1 MRTIPSNTLIQIAKQ
16 YGNEPVNIVAIA
28 WDGNVHWYADRKVES
43 IPGKITNISAME
55 TTINISGSSDSEEVS
70 VSLDD
75 TDGTIKAF
83 MDTND
88 VHKVDAW
95 VYQYFYGM
103 DFDDKFLLFKGTVN
117 SPIVWVEGTRQVSFN
132 IVSRLEENDIGFSA
146 EEGQFASVA
155 DELIGKPWPL
165 VFGSVTGVRALRLT
179 RIGAAIT
186 GQAISLPDVTLQGR
200 IQAIEH
206 GATHQEEQEA
216 IAYSLVS
223 RFSSGMSQSD
233 ITDAEIQYWQRLRDK
248 AITTAENAR
257 LNALDLRAKAE
268 EIQEDYDAQ
277 VAAGSST
284 SVEIIDSGSP
294 ILTGT
299 VEVKIG
305 GARFTGHNNG
315 SRIEFTPHNISW
327 YVSAGTEWLSVES
340 YGYVPRELTNEPL
353 NLPRETGEQILANR
367 VVYGYSGN
375 YFIIHNTF
383 EHFRPDGNVTGS
395 SLGYFHAAAGSS
407 IEVITAEPQEYIVSI
422 ISGNVRRVSAYYNN
436 NGLRVLRVVPTDYYT
451 VTTESFGPV
460 TATVITTTDALSKL
474 GNWEDDIFV
483 DFDSTV
489 GPNTVDIMEYLIDNY
504 SDLTYDT
511 TSFDAVK
518 AKLEN
523 YPSHFALYERKNIL
537 TLLKEVAW
545 QCRCSIRLVNDVF
558 YLTYLSETPTTVDTI
573 ETTDILVDSLELGY
587 TSTED
592 LTTKMVCTWIS
603 TGSQKERHRI
613 VLKNNV
619 SKYGVQENTYD
630 FYIYNYL
637 DAVIKSAT
645 FWLIRYSNT
654 WRKATFTTPITKLN
668 IETLDAI
675 TLDISFISSNEIKA
689 VVESAIY
696 DSVNYGINFDCWLPI
711 LAGTDTEYV
720 FAFPASSDSTE
731 IFQADVE
738 DPQFITVG
746 APIINYNRAAN
757 DPYNLKS
764 TRGDRRFSTL
774 GSRRPSDTN
783 DRRPSLAQSPTVPPF
798 SVLPTQGVATP
809 DYTQVALRGIA
820 FEADATSIAVI
831 DIHNTLITDSVTGLS
846 APLNTFFDRIA
857 DVGGTDTL
865 IVSATHSVV
874 GEDDESDEQIAQFH
888 YRYDDDESTWG
899 AGTAFLFDDT

>member
-16 YGNEPVNIVAIA
+16 YGNEPVNIVAVA

-43 IPGKITNISAME
+43 IPGKITNISDME
-55 TTINISGSSDSEEVS
+55 TTINVSGSSDSEEVS

-75 TDGTIKAF
+75 TDGTIKTF

-103 DFDDKFLLFKGTVN
+103 DLDDKFLLFKGTVN

-186 GQAISLPDVTLQGR
+186 GQAISLPDVTLNGHASALRVNVKYQ
-200 IQAIEH
+200 QNQQDAMN
-206 GATHQEEQEA
+206 
-216 IAYSLVS
+216 SLVTAFGS
-223 RFSSGMSQSD
+223 AAGASD
-233 ITDAEIQYWQRLRDK
+233 TEDEVNYWLVLRDK
-248 AITTAENAR
+248 SIQAADNAR
-257 LNALDLRAKAE
+257 INAINFRDRQLVIIA
-268 EIQEDYDAQ
+268 DYHAQ

-284 SVEIIDSGSP
+284 GVDIIDSGSP
-294 ILTGT
+294 IPTGAI
-299 VEVKIG
+299 EVKIG
-305 GARFTGHNNG
+305 GARFIGNNSG
-315 SRIEFTPHNISW
+315 SRITFELHDISW
-327 YVSAGTEWLSVES
+327 YISAGREWVRVQA
-340 YGYVPRELTNEPL
+340 YGTVPRELTDEPL
-353 NLPRETGEQILANR
+353 NLPRATGEQILASSIT
-367 VVYGYSGN
+367 YGYSGDR
-375 YFIIHNTF
+375 FVVHNTF
-383 EHFRPDGNVTGS
+383 EQIKLDGNISGS

-407 IEVITAEPQEYIVSI
+407 IEVLTAEPQKYIVSI
-422 ISGNVRRVSAYYNN
+422 TPGIIRRVSAYYNN
-436 NGLRVLRVVPTDYYT
+436 NGLRVLRVVPPDYYT
-451 VTTESFGPV
+451 ETHERYGS
-460 TATVITTTDALSKL
+460 VIANVIVTTDALSKL

-489 GPNTVDIMEYLIDNY
+489 GPNTMDIMEYLIDNY

-511 TSFDAVK
+511 TSFNAVK
-518 AKLEN
+518 SKLEN

-603 TGSQKERHRI
+603 TGSQKERHRVI
-613 VLKNNV
+613 LKNNV
-619 SKYGVQENTYD
+619 SKYGVQENNYD

-654 WRKATFTTPITKLN
+654 WRKAIFTTPITKLN

-675 TLDISFISSNEIKA
+675 TLDVSFISSSAIKT

-720 FAFPASSDSTE
+720 FAFPASADSTE

-746 APIINYNRAAN
+746 APIINYNRAYN
-757 DPYNLKS
+757 DPYSLKS
-764 TRGDRRFSTL
+764 NKGDRRFSTL

-783 DRRPSLAQSPTVPPF
+783 DKKPSLARSPTVPPF

-809 DYTQVALRGIA
+809 DYTQIELLSTT

-874 GEDDESDEQIAQFH
+874 GEDDDTNEQIAQFH
-888 YRYDDDESTWG
+888 YRYDDDGSTWG